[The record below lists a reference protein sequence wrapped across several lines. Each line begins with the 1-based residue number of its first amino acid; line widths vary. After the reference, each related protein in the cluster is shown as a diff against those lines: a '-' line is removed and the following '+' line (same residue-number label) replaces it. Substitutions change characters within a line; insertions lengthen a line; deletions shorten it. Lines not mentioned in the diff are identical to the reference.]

1 MKSKCEEINCNSSW
15 SAFSTGNVETN
26 EDSSSED
33 RLYLFC
39 IVQAAGRAVRHPTLG
54 GAVQQ
59 AGEPAVKP
67 RPQVGERRHL
77 RAGERGAVRAP
88 MLSLLLLSQAVA
100 TLYLA
105 IVGVIVRKH
114 SLVSTSC
121 TFKKGNSFTFL
132 FLFIL
137 VGDRT

>member
-1 MKSKCEEINCNSSW
+1 M
-15 SAFSTGNVETN
+15 
-26 EDSSSED
+26 
-33 RLYLFC
+33 
-39 IVQAAGRAVRHPTLG
+39 RHPPLG

-59 AGEPAVKP
+59 AGQPAGQP

-77 RAGERGAVRAP
+77 RAGERGAVPAP
-88 MLSLLLLSQAVA
+88 MSSLLLLFQAVA

-121 TFKKGNSFTFL
+121 TFQKGNSFSFL
-132 FLFIL
+132 FLFKV
-137 VGDRT
+137 VGDRA